1 MTRIIAIFWTL
12 AFIMRLLTM
21 FAGAPA
27 PGWES
32 YIIIYVALVMYAWR
46 IDGGN

>member
-12 AFIMRLLTM
+12 TFIIRLLTM

-32 YIIIYVALVMYAWR
+32 YIIIYAALVMYTWR

>member
-1 MTRIIAIFWTL
+1 MTRMIAIFWTL

-32 YIIIYVALVMYAWR
+32 YILIYVALVMNAWR
-46 IDGGN
+46 IDKEN